1 VGIVVLDFPK
11 IVTPLG
17 VTFAPRAELFY
28 QYTVI
33 ITLMKICFSFLAFF
47 LLLGV
52 SSNTQAAVVIDSVWA
67 DSIRYDLSLGITSPE
82 LILGP
87 SDNKFALF
95 ENGAEIEL
103 LFKSKNGSGSRPI
116 KKGATV
122 HVYCQKHHPTDS
134 SAGLIKFDKL
144 AVDETILYSTQY
156 YLLHEGLNE
165 ITLPDMEYTVA
176 NLTIALGST
185 GFKVDAVQLIQE
197 EDKVSVPR
205 SYEMSGSRIVSNYPN
220 PFLSGDG
227 NGTTLRFSLERD
239 AEIGIVVLDA
249 LGREVSHHSLGM
261 MAQGLQEARVSV
273 PESGMYIARLVVD
286 GQMTSSYY
294 KLIAK

>member
-1 VGIVVLDFPK
+1 MGIAIGDFPK
-11 IVTPLG
+11 IVAPLG
-17 VTFAPRAELFY
+17 VTFAPQAELFY

-33 ITLMKICFSFLAFF
+33 ITHMKICFSILAVFM
-47 LLLGV
+47 LLGV

-67 DSIRYDLSLGITSPE
+67 DSIRYDLSSGITSPE

-87 SDNKFALF
+87 ADNNFAVF
-95 ENGAEIEL
+95 GNGAEIEL
-103 LFKSKNGSGSRPI
+103 LFKSKNGNGARPI

-122 HVYCQKHHPTDS
+122 HVYCQKHSTTDS

-144 AVDETILYSTQY
+144 GVDESILYSTPY
-156 YLLHEGLNE
+156 YLLQEGLNV

-205 SYEMSGSRIVSNYPN
+205 SYGMGSSRIVSNYPN
-220 PFLSGDG
+220 PFLSGDA
-227 NGTTLRFSLERD
+227 NGTTLRFSLERE
-239 AEIGIVVLDA
+239 AEVGVVVIDA
-249 LGREVSHHSLGM
+249 LGREVSHGSLGM
-261 MAQGLQEARVSV
+261 MNAGSHETRISV
-273 PESGMYIARLVVD
+273 PESGIYIARLVID
-286 GQMTSSYY
+286 GEMTNSYY